1 MINVWTQNNLFH
13 DPHDVILTSQKALRE
28 MGDDYDEWPLRNI
41 LKELKMLAVVKITTS
56 NILSGFQDFSLIS
69 STKRVLL
76 RVYISLKGPFW
87 MKNIRKIPKNDDI
100 EDVSSTFSSS
110 VTMTSKRQVIFL
122 ANLIMTVSDC

>member
-1 MINVWTQNNLFH
+1 
-13 DPHDVILTSQKALRE
+13 
-28 MGDDYDEWPLRNI
+28 
-41 LKELKMLAVVKITTS
+41 
-56 NILSGFQDFSLIS
+56 
-69 STKRVLL
+69 
-76 RVYISLKGPFW
+76 